1 MRLPRTLAKALAV
14 ILTPALLVCSTAQS
28 TNAAMVATQQVV
40 DASAAADARVRL
52 RAFLEREDVEHVLVR
67 WGVSTTEAKSRVEA
81 LSDAEV
87 TRAAARLDALPSG
100 GDGTVGIIV
109 GALLLIFIVL
119 LITDLLG
126 LTDVFPFIKKHRH

>member
-1 MRLPRTLAKALAV
+1 
-14 ILTPALLVCSTAQS
+14 
-28 TNAAMVATQQVV
+28 MVATNQVV
-40 DASAAADARVRL
+40 RASAALDARARL
-52 RAFLEREDVEHVLVR
+52 HAFLAREDVERVLVR
-67 WGVSTTEAKSRVEA
+67 WGVSPAQAKSRVDA

-87 TRAAARLDALPSG
+87 AKAAAHLDALPSG

-126 LTDVFPFIKKHRH
+126 LTDVFPFIKKRRN